1 MLVNVLEIRELR
13 PDDWRIWRRLRLDA
27 LAEAPYAFAA
37 RLADWQGD
45 NDVEE
50 RWRNRLGMPGSFN
63 VAAVLDGQPVGMAS
77 AVPATDDS
85 AIEVISMWV
94 APAARG
100 RGVGDALVHKTV
112 EWGRDAGAYTLR
124 LRVAEGNRAASQL
137 YQRNGFRHTGEFG
150 DVMPDGVAR
159 ERVMAKRLQPC
170 TASN

>member
-1 MLVNVLEIRELR
+1 MLVNVLEIHELQ

-37 RLADWQGD
+37 RLADWQGA

-50 RWRNRLGMPGSFN
+50 KWRNRLGMPGSFN
-63 VAAVLDGQPVGMAS
+63 VAAVLDSQPVAMAS
-77 AVPATDDS
+77 GVSATDDS

-100 RGVGDALVHKTV
+100 RGVGDALVHEV
-112 EWGRDAGAYTLR
+112 ELWGRDVGAYTLR
-124 LRVAEGNRAASQL
+124 LRVAEGNRAASEL

-150 DVMPDGVAR
+150 DVMPDGISR
-159 ERVMAKRLQPC
+159 ERVMAKRLQPFA
-170 TASN
+170 ASN

>member
-1 MLVNVLEIRELR
+1 MLEIHELQ

-37 RLADWQGD
+37 RLADWQGA

-50 RWRNRLGMPGSFN
+50 KWRNRLGMPGSFN
-63 VAAVLDGQPVGMAS
+63 VAAVLDSQPVAMAS
-77 AVPATDDS
+77 GVSATDDS

-100 RGVGDALVHKTV
+100 RGVGDALVHEV
-112 EWGRDAGAYTLR
+112 ELWGRDVGAYTLR
-124 LRVAEGNRAASQL
+124 LRVAEGNRAASEL

-150 DVMPDGVAR
+150 DVMPDGISR
-159 ERVMAKRLQPC
+159 ERVMAKRLQPFA
-170 TASN
+170 ASN